1 MAGVEVASPFFYD
14 EDFVVREFHPGDVID
29 VVKHFSFAVY
39 VEVGVVFKAE
49 LFLFQAC
56 SINFNLGFVFSDQ
69 LEQDAVVAFKVF
81 VDLLSGAVGGFS
93 QVCVVV
99 VFAADG
105 AEYFICS
112 SAEYFF
118 TYFTGFFHLMSF
130 VASNISYS
138 FETVIIIY
146 SCFLGV

>member
-1 MAGVEVASPFFYD
+1 IARVWVVLAFFDD
-14 EDFVVREFHPGDVID
+14 EYFIIRKFHPGDIID

-56 SINFNLGFVFSDQ
+56 SINFDLGFVFSDQ

-93 QVCVVV
+93 QLCVVV

-105 AEYFICS
+105 AE
-112 SAEYFF
+112 
-118 TYFTGFFHLMSF
+118 
-130 VASNISYS
+130 
-138 FETVIIIY
+138 
-146 SCFLGV
+146 